1 MEKNQPPHQDSPPK
15 PPSLLDYYGLIDD
28 NCPSEN
34 DSSVRTLELE
44 DALSHLGLY
53 SPPSH
58 CQRPLTPPGFSG
70 QKRSDRGN
78 APIDNSNGDKGKFGT
93 THNPLSSKSNAN
105 KLQSLW
111 WRPHRC
117 VIEKGSEASRGGAP
131 GAINNFSM
139 NGQLMGFGG
148 SHRNPTL
155 GPGSNNYVKNSSSRS
170 FLQPKKRSRNQ
181 PNSQLP
187 IVPFSNE
194 HGNEFD
200 DSRPISHLPQLTHFV
215 DSLSLGDLRG
225 QIFYLSKNAYGSHLL
240 KKLIMKDPKED
251 EIEMVLSDKI
261 NHVSKLMRDRYGN
274 YVIQEIFKVCN
285 EKQRTRIMASLT
297 QSRSQFIKICHN
309 QYGARAVLVL
319 LDHISSQQ
327 QISLF
332 MSALS
337 PGAAALAN
345 DPNGHFIIR
354 HCVQN
359 FSADDNKC
367 LINEMAIHCL
377 KVATDPNGSRV
388 LQSCLLLYQG
398 EYRVRLFAEIIAN
411 ALHLAQ
417 DRHGNFVVQL
427 LLELGIAE
435 VTENLLGQLGGSY
448 LALSRKKFSSCVVER
463 CLRKAGEEQASWIIL
478 ELLTSPNVCA
488 LLVDPFGNFVI
499 QTALE
504 VSQGVIRRAL
514 FNLVQL
520 NAHVM
525 RSNLFG
531 KRVLALFNDLKLQ
544 HDSPFESKTLL

>member
-1 MEKNQPPHQDSPPK
+1 MEKNQPPYQDSPPK

-78 APIDNSNGDKGKFGT
+78 APIDNSNGDK
-93 THNPLSSKSNAN
+93 
-105 KLQSLW
+105 
-111 WRPHRC
+111 
-117 VIEKGSEASRGGAP
+117 
-131 GAINNFSM
+131 
-139 NGQLMGFGG
+139 
-148 SHRNPTL
+148 
-155 GPGSNNYVKNSSSRS
+155 
-170 FLQPKKRSRNQ
+170 
-181 PNSQLP
+181 
-187 IVPFSNE
+187 
-194 HGNEFD
+194 
-200 DSRPISHLPQLTHFV
+200 
-215 DSLSLGDLRG
+215 DLRG

-251 EIEMVLSDKI
+251 EIEMVLSDMI

-285 EKQRTRIMASLT
+285 EKQRTRIIASLT
-297 QSRSQFIKICHN
+297 QTRSQFIKICHN

-345 DPNGHFIIR
+345 DPNAWR
-354 HCVQN
+354 
-359 FSADDNKC
+359 D
-367 LINEMAIHCL
+367 
-377 KVATDPNGSRV
+377 
-388 LQSCLLLYQG
+388 
-398 EYRVRLFAEIIAN
+398 
-411 ALHLAQ
+411 
-417 DRHGNFVVQL
+417 
-427 LLELGIAE
+427 
-435 VTENLLGQLGGSY
+435 Y
-448 LALSRKKFSSCVVER
+448 LALSRKKFSSRVVER

-478 ELLTSPNVCA
+478 ELLTSPNICA

-504 VSQGVIRRAL
+504 VSQVCSTLNHTGYREVKDYSLIMKGSVLKVNYLRVVNSTPLNTKDYSAKRKAA
-514 FNLVQL
+514 FRHNGKQICKNLII
-520 NAHVM
+520 
-525 RSNLFG
+525 
-531 KRVLALFNDLKLQ
+531 Q
-544 HDSPFESKTLL
+544 HELMPR

>member
-1 MEKNQPPHQDSPPK
+1 MEKNQPPYQDSPPK

-78 APIDNSNGDKGKFGT
+78 APIDNSNGDKGK
-93 THNPLSSKSNAN
+93 
-105 KLQSLW
+105 
-111 WRPHRC
+111 
-117 VIEKGSEASRGGAP
+117 
-131 GAINNFSM
+131 
-139 NGQLMGFGG
+139 
-148 SHRNPTL
+148 
-155 GPGSNNYVKNSSSRS
+155 
-170 FLQPKKRSRNQ
+170 
-181 PNSQLP
+181 
-187 IVPFSNE
+187 
-194 HGNEFD
+194 
-200 DSRPISHLPQLTHFV
+200 PISHLPQLTPFV

-251 EIEMVLSDKI
+251 EIEMVLSDMI

-285 EKQRTRIMASLT
+285 EKQRTRIIASLT

-354 HCVQN
+354 HCLQN
-359 FSADDNKC
+359 FSGDDNK
-367 LINEMAIHCL
+367 
-377 KVATDPNGSRV
+377 
-388 LQSCLLLYQG
+388 G
-398 EYRVRLFAEIIAN
+398 EYRVHLFAEIIAN

-448 LALSRKKFSSCVVER
+448 LALSRKKFSSRVVER

-478 ELLTSPNVCA
+478 ELLTSPNICA

-525 RSNLFG
+525 HSNLFG

>member
-1 MEKNQPPHQDSPPK
+1 MEKNQPPYQDSPPK

-105 KLQSLW
+105 KLQGLW
-111 WRPHRC
+111 WSPHRC
-117 VIEKGSEASRGGAP
+117 VIEKGSDASRGGVP

-139 NGQLMGFGG
+139 NGQMMGFGG
-148 SHRNPTL
+148 SHRNL
-155 GPGSNNYVKNSSSRS
+155 KVGPGSNNYVMNSSSGS

-200 DSRPISHLPQLTHFV
+200 DSRPISHLPQLTPFV

-251 EIEMVLSDKI
+251 EIEMVLSDMI

-285 EKQRTRIMASLT
+285 EKQRTRIIASLT
-297 QSRSQFIKICHN
+297 QTRSQFIKICHN
-309 QYGARAVLVL
+309 QYGY
-319 LDHISSQQ
+319 
-327 QISLF
+327 
-332 MSALS
+332 
-337 PGAAALAN
+337 G
-345 DPNGHFIIR
+345 
-354 HCVQN
+354 
-359 FSADDNKC
+359 
-367 LINEMAIHCL
+367 
-377 KVATDPNGSRV
+377 
-388 LQSCLLLYQG
+388 LLLIGQCLFKFELNYKIFYFKIG
-398 EYRVRLFAEIIAN
+398 DYRL
-411 ALHLAQ
+411 
-417 DRHGNFVVQL
+417 
-427 LLELGIAE
+427 
-435 VTENLLGQLGGSY
+435 
-448 LALSRKKFSSCVVER
+448 
-463 CLRKAGEEQASWIIL
+463 
-478 ELLTSPNVCA
+478 
-488 LLVDPFGNFVI
+488 
-499 QTALE
+499 
-504 VSQGVIRRAL
+504 
-514 FNLVQL
+514 
-520 NAHVM
+520 
-525 RSNLFG
+525 
-531 KRVLALFNDLKLQ
+531 
-544 HDSPFESKTLL
+544 